1 MRDCC
6 WGMYV
11 DLFRLRLIFVTFDN
25 KTSEKLYSLRY
36 GNSYVVT
43 ISNAN
48 FIIFIIYLF
57 IYYFF
62 MVVFFWG
69 GDVFVCLFVKLF
81 LFLFFF
87 MPKMHHWCIFN
98 DLQNFECQMVSKVK
112 DTAPISHCNL
122 SFPFAKYTTEMS
134 ALYGFFSLLVWFDVN

>member
-1 MRDCC
+1 MNWQQSEIGKIKSISSLICLFRFWRLSYEVNWEMRDCC

-69 GDVFVCLFVKLF
+69 GGVFVCLFVKLF
-81 LFLFFF
+81 LFLFFLCL
-87 MPKMHHWCIFN
+87 KCIIG
-98 DLQNFECQMVSKVK
+98 V
-112 DTAPISHCNL
+112 
-122 SFPFAKYTTEMS
+122 
-134 ALYGFFSLLVWFDVN
+134 FSMICKTLNVRW

>member
-62 MVVFFWG
+62 MVVFLWG
-69 GDVFVCLFVKLF
+69 GVFVCLFVKLF

-122 SFPFAKYTTEMS
+122 SFPIAKYTTEMS

>member
-1 MRDCC
+1 MNWQQSEIGKIKSISSLICLFRFWRLSYEVNWEMRDCC

-62 MVVFFWG
+62 MVVFFYG
-69 GDVFVCLFVKLF
+69 GGVFLFVCLLNCFCFCFF
-81 LFLFFF
+81 LCL
-87 MPKMHHWCIFN
+87 KCIIG
-98 DLQNFECQMVSKVK
+98 V
-112 DTAPISHCNL
+112 
-122 SFPFAKYTTEMS
+122 
-134 ALYGFFSLLVWFDVN
+134 FSMICKTLNVRW